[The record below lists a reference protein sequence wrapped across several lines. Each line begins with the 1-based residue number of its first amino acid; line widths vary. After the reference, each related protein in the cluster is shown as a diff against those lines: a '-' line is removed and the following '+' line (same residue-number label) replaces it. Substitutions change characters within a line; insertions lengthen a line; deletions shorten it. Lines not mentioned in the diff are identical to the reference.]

1 MRIALRLA
9 SLLLISLTAA
19 CGGSDTARDDAGA
32 DGGNANG
39 AAAGD
44 VPARDIAALA
54 GAASWVGEI
63 PCADCAGIR
72 TTITLYPDGTFRT
85 EGVYLGTGGKG
96 DTTFTDLG
104 RWTHT
109 DSARRVVLRGST
121 GLAEHY
127 AVEPGGA
134 LTKLDRQGQR
144 IAGELNYSLTAVSR
158 PVDITHPARL
168 IGAFTYMADAAT
180 IVECGNGLQFPVDM
194 SGEYITLER
203 AYTALTDIQPGDAV
217 VVRLKGHL
225 AERPAMEGS
234 GTTLS
239 LVVDSMDR
247 IDPLD
252 GCAAQA
258 TLDVLSANNWRLVS
272 LSGPDGDVAL
282 PDDTKASLKWERY
295 ENRFSGHG
303 GCNGFSAP
311 ATFRGTTLTSGP
323 AVRSEMACSDSSAN
337 AAESRFLAVIDAG
350 GSVRLDRDTL
360 VFSQGPRDVARFV
373 RVVPTP

>member
-19 CGGSDTARDDAGA
+19 CGASDTARD
-32 DGGNANG
+32 G
-39 AAAGD
+39 AAASD
-44 VPARDIAALA
+44 ASVRDIAALA

-85 EGVYLGTGGKG
+85 EGVYLGAGGKG
-96 DTTFTDLG
+96 DTTLTDLG
-104 RWTHT
+104 RWTHADT
-109 DSARRVVLRGST
+109 ATRVVLRGST
-121 GLAEHY
+121 GLADLY
-127 AVEPGGA
+127 AVEPDGA

-144 IAGELNYSLTAVSR
+144 MGGELNYTLTAVSR

-168 IGAFTYMADAAT
+168 IGSFAYMADAAS
-180 IVECGNGLQFPVDM
+180 IVECGNGLHFPVDM

-225 AERPAMEGS
+225 AEKPAMEGT
-234 GTTLS
+234 GKELS
-239 LVVDSMDR
+239 LVVDSMDS

-252 GCAAQA
+252 GCAALG
-258 TLDVLSANNWRLVS
+258 TLDVMGANTWRLVS
-272 LSGPDGDVAL
+272 LDGPEGAITL
-282 PDDTKASLKWERY
+282 PENTTASLKWERY
-295 ENRFSGHG
+295 ENRFAGNG

-311 ATFRGTTLTSGP
+311 ATFRGTTFTSGP
-323 AVRSEMACSDSSAN
+323 PVVSEMACSDSTVT
-337 AAESRFLAVIDAG
+337 AAEKRFIAAINAG

-360 VFSQGPRDVARFV
+360 VISQGPRDVARLV
-373 RVVPTP
+373 RLIAAP

>member
-9 SLLLISLTAA
+9 SLLLIGLTAA
-19 CGGSDTARDDAGA
+19 CGGSDAARDSA
-32 DGGNANG
+32 DSAVS
-39 AAAGD
+39 GD
-44 VPARDIAALA
+44 VSARDIADLP

-72 TTITLYPDGTFRT
+72 TTITLYPDGTFRS

-109 DSARRVVLRGST
+109 DSATRVVLRGST
-121 GLAEHY
+121 GLADFY

-168 IGAFTYMADAAT
+168 IAAFSYMADAAT

-194 SGEYITLER
+194 SGEYINLER

-225 AERPAMEGS
+225 ANRPAMEGD
-234 GTTLS
+234 GTALS

-252 GCAAQA
+252 GCAAQG
-258 TLDVLSANNWRLVS
+258 TLDVLAANGWRLVS
-272 LSGPDGDVAL
+272 LDGPEGATVL
-282 PDDTKASLKWERY
+282 PEDTKASLKWERY
-295 ENRFSGHG
+295 ENRLSGNG

-323 AVRSEMACSDSSAN
+323 AVSSKMACGDSALN
-337 AAESRFLAVIDAG
+337 AVEQRFLAVINTG
-350 GSVRLDRDTL
+350 GSVRLDRDTM
-360 VFSQGPRDVARFV
+360 VVSQGPRDVARFV
-373 RVVPTP
+373 RVTSAP